1 MDGIVL
7 PLAEAYEAK
16 VQAIWVELVREFDL
30 HLEPTLA
37 HVSLHV
43 AQGYEA
49 AALRSLL
56 LEFTRI
62 SAPITLQTSGLG
74 LFTVPEPVL
83 YVAVTCGRD
92 LLNLHD
98 SFWGLAEPI
107 SQGSVPYYQPGTWV
121 PHITLAQGSRLQTCL
136 PEVIRLLGSRDY
148 AWTIPASQIAYINHP
163 LTIHETWSF
172 QGVGSSQSSVVRNVP
187 PAH

>member
-1 MDGIVL
+1 MDAIVL
-7 PLAEAYEAK
+7 PLAEAYEAE
-16 VQAIWVELVREFDL
+16 VQAIWAELAQEFDL
-30 HLEPTLA
+30 HLEPALA

-43 AQGYEA
+43 AQGYDA

-56 LEFTRI
+56 SEFTRI

-98 SFWGLAEPI
+98 SLWGLAEPI

-121 PHITLAQGSRLQTCL
+121 PHITLAQGPRLKACL
-136 PEVIRLLGSRDY
+136 PDVIRLLGGRNY
-148 AWTIPASQIAYINHP
+148 TWAIPVSQIAYLNNS

-172 QGVGSSQSSVVRNVP
+172 QGVGSSQ
-187 PAH
+187 

>member
-16 VQAIWVELVREFDL
+16 VQAIWVDLAREFDL
-30 HLEPTLA
+30 YIQPELA
-37 HVSLHV
+37 HASLHV
-43 AQGYEA
+43 AQGYDA

-56 LEFTRI
+56 SEFTRI
-62 SAPITLQTSGLG
+62 SAPITVQTSGLG

-83 YVAVTCGRD
+83 YVAVTCGRE

-98 SFWGLAEPI
+98 SLWGLAEPI
-107 SQGSVPYYQPGTWV
+107 SQGSVPYYQPGRWV
-121 PHITLAQGSRLQTCL
+121 PHITLAHGPHLQACL

-148 AWTIPASQIAYINHP
+148 AWAIPMSQIAYINNP

-172 QGVGSSQSSVVRNVP
+172 QGQ
-187 PAH
+187 